1 MIMGA
6 DCYSF
11 TNPLATPPYNPLQPS
26 TCHNPLPERRPPSLP
41 IDPSASPHRQRPYS
55 LPRRVM
61 DRPRGM
67 EQPPPSRK
75 RQATDTERAD
85 RSRRDGVG
93 SGPMQR

>member
-6 DCYSF
+6 NYYSS

-26 TCHNPLPERRPPSLP
+26 TCHDTLPKRRPPSLP
-41 IDPSASPHRQRPYS
+41 VDPSTSPYCQRAYA

-67 EQPPPSRK
+67 EQPPLGRK
-75 RQATDTERAD
+75 RQATDPKRAD
-85 RSRRDGVG
+85 RPRRDGVG
-93 SGPMQR
+93 PGSTRR